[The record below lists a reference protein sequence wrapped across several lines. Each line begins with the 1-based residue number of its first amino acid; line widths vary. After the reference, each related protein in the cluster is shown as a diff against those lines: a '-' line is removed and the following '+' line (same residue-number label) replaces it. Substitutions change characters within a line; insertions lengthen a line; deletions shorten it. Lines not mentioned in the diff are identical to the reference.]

1 MAKKALVTY
10 QKLIPN
16 LEFIAKL
23 SRKQRKYFL
32 SKAKTESL
40 KSFVNFIYNICFE
53 GIPIT
58 QDTVQKLR
66 PFEDK
71 IKKICTKK
79 YSMKERRQML
89 ITDDFF
95 GKLINIMLPELH
107 EIILADS

>member
-16 LEFIAKL
+16 LEFIEKL

-40 KSFVNFIYNICFE
+40 KSFVNFIYNINFE
-53 GIPIT
+53 GIPIKPVT
-58 QDTVQKLR
+58 IEKLK
-66 PFEDK
+66 PFKDK

-79 YSMKERRQML
+79 YSMKERRQILMK
-89 ITDDFF
+89 DDFF
-95 GKLINIMLPELH
+95 GKLLNIMLPELH